1 MGSLDSFPVLRIHP
15 QNKGV
20 MAARQSPDK
29 DLYLITVVG
38 CYMILCGSSVC
49 NGDQGAP
56 PSVKHQVIPIAINT
70 KCASWALPPHTAM
83 PWLQKKPVH
92 HCGYGSNEKYITS
105 NASCIGQTLAPEKDR
120 ISGIETLRMP
130 FTYQPCPSQRFQTPL
145 VWILD
150 SSPSSRRRL

>member
-56 PSVKHQVIPIAINT
+56 ASVKHQVIPIAIDHQMRR
-70 KCASWALPPHTAM
+70 L
-83 PWLQKKPVH
+83 
-92 HCGYGSNEKYITS
+92 G
-105 NASCIGQTLAPEKDR
+105 
-120 ISGIETLRMP
+120 
-130 FTYQPCPSQRFQTPL
+130 
-145 VWILD
+145 
-150 SSPSSRRRL
+150 SSPTYRNALVAKETGPPLRIWLE